1 MERFDAAEKPG
12 SENTRIALGI
22 AACIGLHQA
31 WLASAAP
38 LALSEEA
45 RLAIELRCE
54 GRQGRAGRECRA
66 LLERLYLA
74 RTLDPER
81 TLRAHCSRAKM
92 IEWGTRPP
100 AAPALCV
107 ERYGGW
113 QNG

>member
-1 MERFDAAEKPG
+1 MR
-12 SENTRIALGI
+12 NILIALGI
-22 AACIGLHQA
+22 AAGIGLHQA
-31 WLASAAP
+31 WLASAAS
-38 LALSEEA
+38 LALSDEA

-54 GRQGRAGRECRA
+54 GRQGRAGRECRE
-66 LLERLYLA
+66 LLEKLYLA

-81 TLRAHCSRAKM
+81 TLRAHCTRSRM
-92 IEWGTRPP
+92 IEWGARPP